1 MSDELDRRAALAMG
15 WTVRVEAVIGT
26 SGGTIEYWGGDR
38 EERPINA
45 FRPSTDRNDL
55 AELLREVERRKPLA
69 FDLNDKILTLWES
82 DKEHHAFFAYSIIAD
97 PAIICEAAC
106 EVLEAANERN

>member
-15 WTVRVEAVIGT
+15 WTEYTQKNTGDKYWVNSEDVLRLVE
-26 SGGTIEYWGGDR
+26 SWS
-38 EERPINA
+38 
-45 FRPSTDRNDL
+45 PSTDRNDL

-106 EVLEAANERN
+106 EVLEATNERN

>member
-1 MSDELDRRAALAMG
+1 MSEELDRRATIAMG
-15 WTVRVEAVIGT
+15 WT
-26 SGGTIEYWGGDR
+26 WGLVGYDSCWNKDGIFKR
-38 EERPINA
+38 LSSNWS
-45 FRPSTDRNDL
+45 PSTDRNDL

-106 EVLEAANERN
+106 EVLEATNERD